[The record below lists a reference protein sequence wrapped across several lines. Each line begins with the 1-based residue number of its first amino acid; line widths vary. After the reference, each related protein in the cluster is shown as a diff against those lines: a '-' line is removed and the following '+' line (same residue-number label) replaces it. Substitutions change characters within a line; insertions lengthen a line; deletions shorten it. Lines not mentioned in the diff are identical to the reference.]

1 MEHRELRP
9 LLTEVFGEDA
19 AKRFIDG
26 ERAQT
31 EDSEDFLFAC
41 MHATEYIWSR
51 SLPGRAGNYTQI
63 VESAFTTAN

>member
-26 ERAQT
+26 EREQT

-51 SLPGRAGNYTQI
+51 SLPGA
-63 VESAFTTAN
+63 